1 MTFHSKIQEGVKMKQ
16 ITKELRIIKLRKE
29 LRKARAEYHSFMRVR
44 QLKDIDSSYDLTAIM
59 LRLELNLVNAI
70 NSLNKALKRK

>member
-1 MTFHSKIQEGVKMKQ
+1 MKQ

-29 LRKARAEYHSFMRVR
+29 LKKARAEYHSFMSVR
-44 QLKDIDSSYDLTAIM
+44 PLKDIDSSYSLTETM
-59 LRLELNLVNAI
+59 RRLELNLVNAI

>member
-1 MTFHSKIQEGVKMKQ
+1 MKQ

-59 LRLELNLVNAI
+59 LRLELNLVNTT
-70 NSLNKALKRK
+70 NSLSKALKRK